1 LSSVA
6 LKSHMT
12 ITTNSA
18 IQTENVGRELIGE
31 SDLRHSL
38 VVFLLK
44 GDLGSGKTQ
53 CVKGIAKGLGIEKP
67 VVSPSFTY
75 IREYEYK
82 NENGE
87 GQLVHIDAWRVEE
100 EDLWNQLGIESFLKV
115 GNVLAIEWPKKFVDS
130 TYFASQTSVSSVSI
144 YEIEIKEVGEGRE
157 IVVNKVR

>member
-1 LSSVA
+1 MSSVA
-6 LKSHMT
+6 LKSLMT

-53 CVKGIAKGLGIEKP
+53 FVKGVAKGLGIEKP

-75 IREYEYK
+75 MREYEYK
-82 NENGE
+82 NGDSE

-100 EDLWNQLGIESFLKV
+100 ENLWNQLGIESFLKV

-130 TYFASQTSVSSVSI
+130 TYFAGQTSVSSVSI

-157 IVVNKVR
+157 VVVNKVR